1 MVTVRI
7 AQTTGKTVQSC
18 SGAGCGGKTQAPKD
32 AMSIATL
39 NDIFF
44 AAVERNLDR
53 IMLYHDAGQW
63 LPISSREFGIG
74 VARTAR
80 TLHAW
85 GIRAGDRVA
94 ILSENRPEWP
104 TADLASLLLGA
115 VTVPLYTTLTAEQTA
130 FVLNDAGCRVIF
142 LSSDQQLR
150 KILSVLHQ
158 TQIENIVVM
167 DPVEFNGDLAPFAGK
182 CVSMNSITL
191 QGPDMLDAEIEAKAR
206 AIAPDDLATI
216 VYTSG
221 TTGTSKGAMLT
232 HGNIASNIS
241 CSLLGF
247 NMRPGLVSISFLP
260 LCHITARHVDF
271 SLIYHGVTLAYC
283 PFLDRLAASLL
294 EVQPSIFVA
303 VPRVYEKIYAQAEQK
318 AKGLPKRAIY
328 DWAVSVGQDH
338 KPEILAGK
346 TPTSRSWKLAN
357 RLVFSKIREGMG
369 GHIETF
375 ISGGAPL
382 GRELAEW
389 YAKMGIRIH
398 EGYGLT
404 ETSPVIAVNTPIN
417 HRIGTVGKILPN
429 LEVRIAEDGEIL
441 VKGPSVFKGYWNRP
455 EETKAALV
463 DGWFKTGDI
472 GNIDADGYLSVT
484 DRKKDLIKTSGG
496 KFIAPQP
503 NENSLKLNPL
513 VGVAAIV
520 GDKRK
525 FASVLVSP
533 NFAALEEWARENEV
547 SFVSRAD
554 LIANPKVQA
563 LYEGIVEGINQN
575 LARFEKLKRVLLV
588 ADEFTADNGALT
600 PTMKLRR
607 RVIEDRYKKQIDE
620 LYAQADAAAVP

>member
-1 MVTVRI
+1 MHST
-7 AQTTGKTVQSC
+7 S
-18 SGAGCGGKTQAPKD
+18 KD
-32 AMSIATL
+32 AMNIATL
-39 NDIFF
+39 NDIYF

-53 IMLYHDAGQW
+53 IMLYRDLQRNDGKW
-63 LPISSREFGIG
+63 LPITSRDFGES
-74 VARTAR
+74 VARIAR
-80 TLHAW
+80 ALRSW
-85 GIRAGDRVA
+85 GIRPGDRVA

-104 TADLASLLLGA
+104 MADVATLLLGA
-115 VTVPLYTTLTAEQTA
+115 VTVPLYTTLTAEQTG
-130 FVLNDAGCRVIF
+130 VLLNDSGSRVIF
-142 LSSDQQLR
+142 LSSDQQLH
-150 KILSVLHQ
+150 KILPLLPQ
-158 TQIENIVVM
+158 TQIEKIVVM
-167 DPVEFNGDLAPFAGK
+167 DPVELTGDVASLAVK
-182 CVSMNSITL
+182 CVAMSEITR
-191 QGPDMLDAEIEAKAR
+191 QGPGTLDAEIESQAR
-206 AIAPDDLATI
+206 SIGPDDLATI

-232 HGNIASNIS
+232 HGNIASNLV

-271 SLIYHGVTLAYC
+271 AMLYHGVTLAYC
-283 PFLDRLAASLL
+283 PFMDQLPACLL
-294 EVQPSIFVA
+294 EVQPTMFVA

-318 AKGLPKRAIY
+318 AKGLPKHAIFE
-328 DWAVSVGQDH
+328 WAISVGRNH
-338 KPEILAGK
+338 KPEILAGQI
-346 TPTSRSWKLAN
+346 PTSRSWKLAN
-357 RLVFSKIREGMG
+357 KLVFSKIRAGLG
-369 GHIETF
+369 GKVETF

-389 YAKMGIRIH
+389 YACAGIRIH

-404 ETSPVIAVNTPIN
+404 ETSPVIAVNTPID

-429 LEVRIAEDGEIL
+429 LQVRIAEDGEIL

-472 GNIDADGYLSVT
+472 GNIDGDGYLSVT

-503 NENSLKLNPL
+503 IENSLKLNPL
-513 VGVAAIV
+513 VGVAAIL

-525 FASVLVSP
+525 FPAILISP
-533 NFAALEEWARENEV
+533 NFAHLEDWARTNEI
-547 SFVSRAD
+547 SFASRAE
-554 LIANPKVQA
+554 LIANPKVQS

-588 ADEFTADNGALT
+588 ADEFSADNGILT
-600 PTMKLRR
+600 PTLKLRR
-607 RVIEDRYKKQIDE
+607 KAVEERYRRQIDE
-620 LYAQADAAAVP
+620 LYAQAEATSLP